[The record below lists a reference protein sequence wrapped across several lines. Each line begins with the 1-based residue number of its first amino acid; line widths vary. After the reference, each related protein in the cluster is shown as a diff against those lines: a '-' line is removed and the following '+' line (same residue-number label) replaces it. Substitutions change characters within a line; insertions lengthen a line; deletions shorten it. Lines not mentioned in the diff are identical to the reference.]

1 MDAFLQLRTPLDFR
15 DAVHLLM
22 LGHDVAFEPVAGILT
37 GLFRAPAITFGKQPI
52 AQVSALNLSITDDPA
67 SIADAAY
74 RLLTAKHEFDKLRL
88 IVGDGPR
95 HDLLKTAFEGFATC
109 LSHRCY
115 RWFSTTDIVDLVSWF
130 MPLTTAQAD
139 AQLAFGHDD
148 YGRFVRRETVDY
160 DMGWTVPDRSLIS
173 RSLVFWEDPEPLDLE
188 QVLSCGPIGIVRA
201 KSFARKHPWA
211 AGTNVSKTMIMGP
224 YTSGEIVTAASADDL
239 RQASADAWH
248 RAGEPLPDGLQSIW
262 NEQRVR
268 LRLYRM
274 ILDHVEVDG
283 DRDLREAVFASC
295 YDTADQNGGFRTVP
309 VHPQPEGDVTA
320 GPDDLLERWESFV
333 GAQVSSS

>member
-1 MDAFLQLRTPLDFR
+1 MDAFLQIRTPLDFR

-22 LGHDVAFEPVAGILT
+22 LGHNVAFEPVPGILT
-37 GLFRAPAITFGKQPI
+37 GLFRAPAITTGTGPLKKAENVTI
-52 AQVSALNLSITDDPA
+52 IDDPA

-88 IVGDGPR
+88 IVEHGPR
-95 HDLLKTAFEGFATC
+95 PDLLTTAFAGFAAC

-130 MPLTTAQAD
+130 MPLTSAQAD
-139 AQLAFGHDD
+139 AQLPFGHDD

-160 DMGWTVPDRSLIS
+160 DMGWTTPDRSLIS
-173 RSLVFWEDPEPLDLE
+173 RSLVFWEDPEPIDLE
-188 QVLSCGPIGIVRA
+188 QVLSCGPIGIIRA
-201 KSFARKHPWA
+201 KGFARKYPWA
-211 AGTNVSKTMIMGP
+211 VGTNVAKTMIMGA

-268 LRLYRM
+268 MRLYRVV
-274 ILDHVEVDG
+274 LDHVEVDA
-283 DRDLREAVFASC
+283 DRDLREAVFESC
-295 YDTADQNGGFRTVP
+295 YDTADPNGGFRTVP
-309 VHPQPEGDVTA
+309 VHPQPEGAITVSP
-320 GPDDLLERWESFV
+320 GDLLERWESFV